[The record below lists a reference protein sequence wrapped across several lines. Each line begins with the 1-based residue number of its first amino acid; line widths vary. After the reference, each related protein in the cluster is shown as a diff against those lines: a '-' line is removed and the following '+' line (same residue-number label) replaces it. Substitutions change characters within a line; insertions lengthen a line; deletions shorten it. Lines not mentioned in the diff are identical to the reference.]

1 MTNGEWKTATIPKYV
16 ASPLEPGT
24 LSAEVD
30 LGRAYETLLVVIPTI
45 DSAQVN
51 ILSAEKTGGTFQ
63 NVCVT
68 KLADGSNKKVITTPA
83 GTGAF
88 TWIVPI
94 GGAEFIKVQT
104 SAAQTSA
111 ARAFRVCGVRR

>member
-1 MTNGEWKTATIPKYV
+1 VIIGSWKTATIPKYV
-16 ASPLEPGT
+16 ADPPEPGT

-45 DSAQVN
+45 DSAVVN
-51 ILSAEKTGGTFQ
+51 ILGAEKTAGTFQ

-68 KLADGSNKKVITTPA
+68 DQADGSNSKVITTPA

-88 TWIVPI
+88 TWVVPI
-94 GGAEFIKVQT
+94 GGVQYIKVQT
-104 SAAQTSA
+104 SNAQTTA
-111 ARAFRVCGVRR
+111 ARNFRVCGVRR

>member
-1 MTNGEWKTATIPKYV
+1 MIIGEWKTATIPQYV

-30 LGRAYETLLVVIPTI
+30 LGRAYETLLTVIPTL
-45 DSAQVN
+45 DSAVVN
-51 ILSAEKTGGTFQ
+51 ILAAEKTAGTFQ

-68 KLADGSNKKVITTPA
+68 DQADGSNSKVITTPA

-88 TWIVPI
+88 TWVVPI
-94 GGAEFIKVQT
+94 GGVQFIKVQT
-104 SAAQTSA
+104 DAAQTSA
-111 ARAFRVCGVRR
+111 ARAFRVCGVRS